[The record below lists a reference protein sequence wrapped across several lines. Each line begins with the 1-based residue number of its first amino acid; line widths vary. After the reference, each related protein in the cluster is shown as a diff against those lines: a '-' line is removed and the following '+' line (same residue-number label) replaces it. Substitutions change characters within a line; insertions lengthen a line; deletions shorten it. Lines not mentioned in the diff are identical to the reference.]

1 MAEDRVRGIIAALPT
16 PFDPWGA
23 PNLPV
28 FVDLARHMLDHGCD
42 GLNILGTTGEA
53 MSLSVDERERIMAAA
68 AASLP
73 RERLTVGTGATSI
86 TDAVRLTR
94 TAAMLG
100 FAGALIL
107 PPFYYRGVTAHGILA
122 YMSAII
128 AGTSDRPIPIYLYH
142 YPSLTGVPWSLDL
155 IEELLHRFPDR
166 IVGIKDASGDVEF
179 ARAAARISDNLK
191 VYPTSEALLMEA
203 RMSRFAGIMSST
215 IGLNADLC
223 VEAWDN
229 GHEAALAQA
238 VRIRKLLDGMNVV
251 TAVKGMLAEMH
262 QMPELSWVRPPL
274 VAMPTEDGV
283 RLHAA
288 AMAIRSEGMT
298 SVREDQRPQQ
308 HDRDVQTYTD
318 SDVINLGRFQKN
330 H

>member
-1 MAEDRVRGIIAALPT
+1 MADDRVRGIIAALPT
-16 PFDPWGA
+16 PFDAWGT

-42 GLNILGTTGEA
+42 GLNVLGTTGEA

-94 TAAMLG
+94 TAATLG

-107 PPFYYRGVTAHGILA
+107 PPFYYRGVTARGIFA

-128 AGTSDRPIPIYLYH
+128 AGTSERPIPIYLYH
-142 YPSLTGVPWSLDL
+142 YPSLTGVPWSLEL

-238 VRIRKLLDGMNVV
+238 VRIRRLLDGMNVV
-251 TAVKGMLAEMH
+251 AGVKGMLAEMH
-262 QMPELSWVRPPL
+262 HMPELAWVRPPL
-274 VAMPTEDGV
+274 VAIPNEEGL
-283 RLHAA
+283 RLHNA
-288 AMAIRSEGMT
+288 AMAIRAEEMPHLAT
-298 SVREDQRPQQ
+298 TPPAVHHMATQQ
-308 HDRDVQTYTD
+308 PAP
-318 SDVINLGRFQKN
+318 DVISLHRSERS